1 MAKAAYQEWLLP
13 EGLAR
18 LTAWAREGLT
28 NEQVAER
35 LGIVAS
41 TLRRWKVRFPQMA
54 EALELGRAEPERPGE
69 AGSPENAADGLVEK
83 ALLNRCVGYTVPL
96 KRTYKLKRVEYG
108 ENGRKLKEWEEL
120 ETGVDETHIPADT
133 TAQKYWLGNR
143 LNARWR
149 DKPEA
154 PADGKSLEK
163 AKELLGGVDSAL

>member
-1 MAKAAYQEWLLP
+1 MAKAAYQDWLLP

-18 LTAWAREGLT
+18 LTTWAREGLT
-28 NEQVAER
+28 DEQVAER
-35 LGIVAS
+35 LGIAVG
-41 TLRRWKVRFPQMA
+41 TLARWKMRFPQMT
-54 EALELGRAEPERPGE
+54 EALELGRTKPEQPGE
-69 AGSPENAADGLVEK
+69 GGSPENAVDAVVEK

-96 KRTYKLKRVEYG
+96 KKTYKLKRIEYG

-143 LNARWR
+143 LKGRWR

-154 PADGKSLEK
+154 PAGGKSLEK
-163 AKELLGGVDSAL
+163 ARELLGGVDSAL

>member
-1 MAKAAYQEWLLP
+1 MAKAAYQDWLLP

-18 LTAWAREGLT
+18 LTTWAREGLT
-28 NEQVAER
+28 DEQVAER
-35 LGIVAS
+35 LGIAAG
-41 TLRRWKVRFPQMA
+41 TLARWEIRFPQLA
-54 EALELGRAEPERPGE
+54 GALELGRGASQPGE
-69 AGSPENAADGLVEK
+69 EGSPENTVEE
-83 ALLNRCVGYTVPL
+83 ALLNRCIGYTVPL

-120 ETGVDETHIPADT
+120 ETGVDETHIPADI

-143 LNARWR
+143 LKARWR

-154 PADGKSLEK
+154 PVDGKSLEK